1 MPIQHLLIVYLIG
14 TLIVFLPSFGLSK
27 LFAKAGV
34 ESWKAYVPFYNTW
47 VMQGLAQRPRHWVF
61 WQFIPVVGWFITPG
75 IFIEFVKLFCKFGLG
90 SHTAASLFAPI
101 YFPYLAY
108 KEDPR
113 YIGPEGVK
121 KHKKESWREWVD
133 AAIFAVVAATLIRTF
148 VFEAYTIPSS
158 SMEKTL
164 LVKDF
169 LFVSKMSYGPRIPN
183 TPLSFPFVH
192 NYLPFGSS
200 RKSYLEWIK
209 LPYIRWFASPVKRN
223 DAVVFNFPEGDTVIN
238 KPGYQSAIPYYDILR
253 EAMRANPGAT
263 YEQLREQLLA
273 NPDYPIA
280 VHPAD
285 KTDNYIKRCVA
296 VAGDS
301 LRIENG
307 ILYVNGEKA
316 FVSPTSATYYYFNSD
331 KMIGEDD
338 LKAAGISLNQNEEN
352 SGAYD
357 FQVISTNYYKAN
369 LTLDELEKL
378 KKISGVLPNS
388 INKEIDSSGSRLV
401 FPYDTNYYHNTAD
414 NFATIWV
421 PKKGGTVQL
430 TPKNIPLYKR
440 CIEVYEKNTWEQKNG
455 KVYIN
460 GQEASS
466 YTFKMDYYWMMGDN
480 RHKSQDSRF
489 WGFVPEDR
497 VVGKA
502 WMIWFSWD
510 GGPRW
515 KRLFRIIK

>member
-1 MPIQHLLIVYLIG
+1 MPLQHLLIVYLIG
-14 TLIVFLPSFGLSK
+14 TLIVFLPSFGFAK
-27 LFAKAGV
+27 LFAKAG
-34 ESWKAYVPFYNTW
+34 EQSWKAYVPFYNTW
-47 VMQGLAQRPRHWVF
+47 IMQGLAQRPKHWVF
-61 WQFIPVVGWFITPG
+61 WQFIPVVGWFISPG
-75 IFIEFVKLFCKFGLG
+75 IFIEFVKLFGKFGLG
-90 SHTAASLFAPI
+90 SHTAASLAGPI

-108 KEDPR
+108 KEDPK
-113 YIGPEGVK
+113 YIGPEAVK
-121 KHKKESWREWVD
+121 KHKKQGWREWVD

-238 KPGYQSAIPYYDILR
+238 KPGFQSAQPYYDIIRQYNGTTSDEIRQQIL
-253 EAMRANPGAT
+253 
-263 YEQLREQLLA
+263 Q

-301 LRIENG
+301 LKIVDG
-307 ILYVNGEKA
+307 LLYINGEKA
-316 FVSPTSATYYYFNSD
+316 FVSPTSATYYFFNSNRV
-331 KMIGEDD
+331 IGEDD
-338 LKAAGISLNQNEEN
+338 LKDAGISLNQGEDRPE
-352 SGAYD
+352 SFD
-357 FQVISTNYYKAN
+357 FQPMGTNSYKIN

-378 KKISGVLPNS
+378 KKINGVLPNS
-388 INKEIDSSGSRLV
+388 INKEIDSSRSGYI
-401 FPYDTNYYHNTAD
+401 FPYDTNYYRNTRD
-414 NFATIWV
+414 NFETIWV

-440 CIEVYEKNTWEQKNG
+440 CIQVYEKNEWEEKNG
-455 KVYIN
+455 KVYLN

-480 RHKSQDSRF
+480 RHKSQDSRY

-497 VVGKA
+497 IVGKA

-515 KRLFRIIK
+515 KRLFHIIK

>member
-14 TLIVFLPSFGLSK
+14 TLIVFLPSFGIAK
-27 LFAKAGV
+27 LFTKAGV

-47 VMQGLAQRPRHWVF
+47 IMQGLAQRPKHWVF
-61 WQFIPVVGWFITPG
+61 WQFIPVVGWFISPG
-75 IFIEFVKLFCKFGLG
+75 IFIEFVKLFGKFGLCA
-90 SHTAASLFAPI
+90 HTAATLAGPV

-108 KEDPR
+108 KEDPKF
-113 YIGPEGVK
+113 IGAEAVK
-121 KHKKESWREWVD
+121 KHKKKGWREWVD

-238 KPGYQSAIPYYDILR
+238 LPGWQSARPYYNEIRQMDGTFSETRRRDILD
-253 EAMRANPGAT
+253 
-263 YEQLREQLLA
+263 
-273 NPDYPIA
+273 NPDVPMAI
-280 VHPAD
+280 HPVD
-285 KTDNYIKRCVA
+285 KSDNYIKRCVA
-296 VAGDS
+296 IAGDS
-301 LRIENG
+301 LKIING
-307 ILYVNGEKA
+307 ILYINGEKA
-316 FVSPTSATYYYFNSD
+316 YVSPTSATYYYFTTS
-331 KMIGEDD
+331 KFISEDE
-338 LKAAGISLNQNEEN
+338 LKEAGISLNQKEDYEGSN
-352 SGAYD
+352 D
-357 FQVISTNYYKAN
+357 FQTTGSNSYKAN

-378 KKISGVLPNS
+378 KKINGVLVNS
-388 INKEIDSSGSRLV
+388 INKEIDSSRSGFI
-401 FPYDTNYYHNTAD
+401 FPYDTNYYRNTLD
-414 NFATIWV
+414 NFETIWV

-440 CIEVYEKNTWEQKNG
+440 CIEVYEGNEWEQKNG
-455 KVYIN
+455 KVYLN
-460 GQEASS
+460 GQEAGS

-480 RHKSQDSRF
+480 RHKSQDSRY

-497 VVGKA
+497 IVGKA